1 MYLLHMFDTNL
12 SLCVTESGDVMSDE
26 FLAHHTA
33 EELCEG
39 LLLIVYTLALD
50 DNFLLVYTY
59 MFNN

>member
-39 LLLIVYTLALD
+39 LLFIVYTLTLE
-50 DNFLLVYTY
+50 NILLVYSY